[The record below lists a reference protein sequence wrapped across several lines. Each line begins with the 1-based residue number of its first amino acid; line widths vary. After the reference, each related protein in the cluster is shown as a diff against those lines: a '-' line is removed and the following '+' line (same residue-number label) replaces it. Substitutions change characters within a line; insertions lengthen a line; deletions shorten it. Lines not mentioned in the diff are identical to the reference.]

1 MTADAS
7 ERVYARATF
16 AFVLAGTALH
26 LAYSTHL
33 ELVGDEAY
41 YWLWSRRLDICYV
54 DKGPMVAWF
63 IRAGTSLFGQTV
75 FGVRF
80 FAVLLAS
87 GTGLGLYCL
96 GKELFS
102 PRIGFWAVVIA
113 SVIPLF
119 AVGASLMTIDTVY
132 IFFWT
137 WAAWAFWH
145 AKNETRLRWWVLTG
159 VLVGLGLL
167 SKYTAALELFSFAAF
182 CLWYRPSR
190 IHFRCP
196 TFWIMTGVA
205 LFFLIPA
212 LAWNIRQGWPTAHW
226 LLQRGD
232 LNERFSFHPFDV
244 LSFLGEQA
252 VVVSPLLFLG
262 LVYILCRPSLMRT
275 AQPATGYAATLFLPL
290 IGLYLLLSLHYQG
303 PPNWPAAAYIG
314 GVILLA
320 AKGAELA
327 SGRRWARWAAVAAIG
342 LAIIET
348 GLLLETRWLH
358 LPPDKDPLNRARGS
372 KSLAASVAQ
381 TKQQTA
387 ARFVIAD
394 NYMTAALLSFYLPG
408 QPEVFLPITGHP
420 LNQLEVWPNYEQI
433 HPSGNALF
441 VTRRRRV
448 PRSVKS
454 RSTWI
459 QPLGVTTVTDYGRT
473 IARYHLFLCGRP
485 AVKTG
490 TM

>member
-1 MTADAS
+1 
-7 ERVYARATF
+7 
-16 AFVLAGTALH
+16 
-26 LAYSTHL
+26 
-33 ELVGDEAY
+33 
-41 YWLWSRRLDICYV
+41 
-54 DKGPMVAWF
+54 MVAWF

-205 LFFLIPA
+205 L
-212 LAWNIRQGWPTAHW
+212 
-226 LLQRGD
+226 
-232 LNERFSFHPFDV
+232 V
-244 LSFLGEQA
+244 LSHSSTCLEYQA
-252 VVVSPLLFLG
+252 RLADD
-262 LVYILCRPSLMRT
+262 SL
-275 AQPATGYAATLFLPL
+275 
-290 IGLYLLLSLHYQG
+290 
-303 PPNWPAAAYIG
+303 
-314 GVILLA
+314 
-320 AKGAELA
+320 
-327 SGRRWARWAAVAAIG
+327 AVAAWRLERAFFLSSFRCSFLSRRTSRRRLATSLPWSG
-342 LAIIET
+342 L
-348 GLLLETRWLH
+348 H
-358 LPPDKDPLNRARGS
+358 PLSSLIDANRATRHRVHGDTLFAAHWSLSPAQSPLSRAAQLAGRGLHRRRHSAGS
-372 KSLAASVAQ
+372 KGGRAGL
-381 TKQQTA
+381 
-387 ARFVIAD
+387 
-394 NYMTAALLSFYLPG
+394 
-408 QPEVFLPITGHP
+408 
-420 LNQLEVWPNYEQI
+420 
-433 HPSGNALF
+433 
-441 VTRRRRV
+441 
-448 PRSVKS
+448 
-454 RSTWI
+454 RST
-459 QPLGVTTVTDYGRT
+459 LGEMGCGGRDWT
-473 IARYHLFLCGRP
+473 RNNRDRFAPGDALV
-485 AVKTG
+485 ASSS
-490 TM
+490 